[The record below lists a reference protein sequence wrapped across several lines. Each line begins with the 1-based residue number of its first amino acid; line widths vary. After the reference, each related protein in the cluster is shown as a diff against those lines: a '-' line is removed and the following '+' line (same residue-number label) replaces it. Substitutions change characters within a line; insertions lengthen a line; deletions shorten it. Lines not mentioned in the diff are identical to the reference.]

1 MLRYLSLFCILLPL
15 AKATCLPKHIQLQM
29 SYPEYT
35 NKQQPLH
42 QHNIGKG
49 TYTFNYDSSTQMY
62 PIRFIQD
69 EKPLPV
75 SFITGNKFSITID
88 KPGDITYY
96 NSDHPLKMAGTMQ
109 FRDHCT
115 PVGYEPDGGGGDY
128 GGGGDE
134 YGGGGDEYGESHTP
148 PPECE
153 RGFVKTN
160 GFGPC
165 KAACGS
171 NPICDVIFQNKTVVV
186 PDGCDILEVQGYYP
200 LFKTQACSDKASPVD
215 ASNTYQFGRTT
226 FYMPNNLTS
235 LFLGN
240 YTSDDKEICCQALN
254 IVSCYACNSGITKK
268 QACKADPTLVGCDTR
283 GCDHDVE
290 SYKVMDACGVCGGSN
305 NCQDQLPPA
314 LLDKIVNY
322 PVPVDASIASRPFE
336 FTFDKPANK
345 KETAIAMKAIF
356 EKMFDATVQKHKR
369 KLVVD
374 IEQATLLTDF
384 KKQYLQQRGKA
395 FIAFMDT
402 SGSNASNPFNV
413 TEPEF
418 EAITDVGETISLET
432 CCNGPIVTQHE
443 NDILSIVLNNS
454 TENITTN
461 QTYKWTDGDITYV
474 IIAGSVLV
482 TTDTNIILEF
492 SNLAS
497 QDYIYDGQPDPDI
510 NLCTQQPYTF
520 RRITSGHTMNIT
532 NDNYSNVLI
541 TVPGNSEANYTFTEE
556 GTYYYLCVIHPNM
569 IGKIIVT
576 SCSESTTTTTTTTTT
591 EAPTTTTTTEA
602 PTTTTTTEAP
612 TTTTTE
618 APVIDCQGTWSVWSV
633 CQDGNQTR
641 TFDIIVESQNGGQ
654 SCPVSPETQSCSDCQ
669 GTWSA
674 WSSCQYGDQSRSY
687 NIFTNQTG
695 EGTLACPASPETQSC
710 SDCQGTWGVWSSC
723 VDNNQNRNF
732 TVSMPQTGEGTLAC
746 PASPETQSCSDCQG
760 TWGVW
765 SACQD
770 GDQSRSYNIST
781 NQTGEGTLACPASP
795 ESQSCSD
802 CQGTWSA
809 WSSCVDNNQNRNFTV
824 SMPQTGHGTLACP
837 VSPESQSCSNCVYQW
852 GDWGSCDGGYQYRDL
867 TVVSNRTGYGTLACP
882 VSPESQ
888 SCSDCVGVWSGWS
901 DCVNHVQH
909 RSFHVSVSQTGE
921 GTQACPVSPESQS
934 CYDCEGSWGAWGSC
948 VGGEQ
953 ERVFEISTNSS
964 GSGMDDCPSTEIQE
978 CSNCVV
984 DWQEH
989 WSYCF
994 DNDTQVKEYVVVVNQ
1009 TGHGTQACPSVQSQ
1023 SCHHCNGSW
1032 SAWTDCTGGQ
1042 QQRSFTIDVYN
1053 NGLGTQECPDS
1064 PEIQSC
1070 SNCEGTWSA
1079 WSTCYPNNT
1088 QMQYFTVTSA
1098 PFGAHV
1104 DACPGSPRVQGC
1116 SDCVGVW
1123 SGWSACVGYQQQ
1135 RSFQVQVNPIGVGVS
1150 SCPQPSESQS
1160 CSDCEGSWGAWGA
1173 CQNGE
1178 QQRSFVVSKNQEG
1191 VGTQE
1196 CPLAQTQSCS
1206 DCQGSWSDWSTCY
1219 SNNTQ
1224 YRYFTVSTLQTGYG
1238 TQTCSGLTTQSQ
1250 ACTDCQGTW
1259 SAWGSCVDGSQTR
1272 TFTLLVNSIGSNVQV
1287 CPASPETRSCT
1298 VTTTAAPTTTTTTT
1312 KAPATTTKAG
1322 DYKLIDC
1329 HDNQCLLN
1337 FTTDFQS
1344 WGMFQW
1350 VLIVFALLLLIY
1362 LTGLLCN
1369 CCRSRDL
1376 QNAGAR
1382 YSRVARFE
1390 TP

>member
-1 MLRYLSLFCILLPL
+1 MY
-15 AKATCLPKHIQLQM
+15 
-29 SYPEYT
+29 YPEYT

-49 TYTFNYDSSTQMY
+49 TYTFNYDSSTHIY

-96 NSDHPLKMAGTMQ
+96 NSDHPLKMVGTMQ

-115 PVGYEPDGGGGDY
+115 PVGYGSDGGGG
-128 GGGGDE
+128 G
-134 YGGGGDEYGESHTP
+134 YGESHTP

-153 RGFVKTN
+153 RGFVKIN

-171 NPICDVIFQNKTVVV
+171 NPICDIIFQNKTVVV

-200 LFKTQACSDKASPVD
+200 LFKTQTCSDKASPVNTSD
-215 ASNTYQFGRTT
+215 TYQFGRTT
-226 FYMPNNLTS
+226 FYMPNNITS

-240 YTSDDKEICCQALN
+240 YTSDDKDICCQALN
-254 IVSCYACNSGITKK
+254 IVSCYACNNNITKK
-268 QACKADPTLVGCDTR
+268 QACQANPTLVGCDTR

-345 KETAIAMKAIF
+345 KEAAIAMKAIF

-369 KLVVD
+369 KLMVD
-374 IEQATLLTDF
+374 IEQATLLTNF
-384 KKQYLQQRGKA
+384 KKQYLQQRGKS
-395 FIAFMDT
+395 FIPFMDT
-402 SGSNASNPFNV
+402 SGSNTSNPFNV

-432 CCNGPIVTQHE
+432 CCNGPIITQHE
-443 NDILSIVLNNS
+443 NDILSIALNNS

-461 QTYKWTDGDITYV
+461 QTYKWTDADITYV

-492 SNLAS
+492 SNSES

-520 RRITSGHTMNIT
+520 RRITSGHTMEVVKSENCV
-532 NDNYSNVLI
+532 NCDNGSYQSYSNAFI

-576 SCSESTTTTTTTTTT
+576 SCSESTTTTTTT
-591 EAPTTTTTTEA
+591 EAPTTTTTT
-602 PTTTTTTEAP
+602 
-612 TTTTTE
+612 TE
-618 APVIDCQGTWSVWSV
+618 APVVDCQGTWSAWSV

-654 SCPVSPETQSCSDCQ
+654 SCPASPETQSCSDCQ

-674 WSSCQYGDQSRSY
+674 WSSCVDNNQSRSY

-710 SDCQGTWGVWSSC
+710 SDCQGTW
-723 VDNNQNRNF
+723 
-732 TVSMPQTGEGTLAC
+732 
-746 PASPETQSCSDCQG
+746 
-760 TWGVW
+760 
-765 SACQD
+765 
-770 GDQSRSYNIST
+770 
-781 NQTGEGTLACPASP
+781 
-795 ESQSCSD
+795 
-802 CQGTWSA
+802 SA
-809 WSSCVDNNQNRNFTV
+809 WSV
-824 SMPQTGHGTLACP
+824 
-837 VSPESQSCSNCVYQW
+837 
-852 GDWGSCDGGYQYRDL
+852 
-867 TVVSNRTGYGTLACP
+867 
-882 VSPESQ
+882 
-888 SCSDCVGVWSGWS
+888 
-901 DCVNHVQH
+901 
-909 RSFHVSVSQTGE
+909 
-921 GTQACPVSPESQS
+921 
-934 CYDCEGSWGAWGSC
+934 
-948 VGGEQ
+948 
-953 ERVFEISTNSS
+953 
-964 GSGMDDCPSTEIQE
+964 
-978 CSNCVV
+978 
-984 DWQEH
+984 
-989 WSYCF
+989 
-994 DNDTQVKEYVVVVNQ
+994 
-1009 TGHGTQACPSVQSQ
+1009 
-1023 SCHHCNGSW
+1023 
-1032 SAWTDCTGGQ
+1032 
-1042 QQRSFTIDVYN
+1042 
-1053 NGLGTQECPDS
+1053 
-1064 PEIQSC
+1064 
-1070 SNCEGTWSA
+1070 
-1079 WSTCYPNNT
+1079 
-1088 QMQYFTVTSA
+1088 
-1098 PFGAHV
+1098 
-1104 DACPGSPRVQGC
+1104 
-1116 SDCVGVW
+1116 
-1123 SGWSACVGYQQQ
+1123 
-1135 RSFQVQVNPIGVGVS
+1135 
-1150 SCPQPSESQS
+1150 
-1160 CSDCEGSWGAWGA
+1160 
-1173 CQNGE
+1173 CQNGD

-1224 YRYFTVSTLQTGYG
+1224 YRYFTVSMPQTGYG

-1250 ACTDCQGTW
+1250 ACTDCQGNW
-1259 SAWGSCVDGSQTR
+1259 SEWGSCVDGSQTR

-1287 CPASPETRSCT
+1287 CPNSPETRSCT

-1312 KAPATTTKAG
+1312 KAPATTTNAG

>member
-42 QHNIGKG
+42 KHNIGIG

-69 EKPLPV
+69 EKQLPV
-75 SFITGNKFSITID
+75 SFITGNEFTITID

-96 NSDHPLKMAGTMQ
+96 NSNHPLKMTGTMQ

-115 PVGYEPDGGGGDY
+115 PVGYGGY
-128 GGGGDE
+128 GGGGE
-134 YGGGGDEYGESHTP
+134 RSHTP
-148 PPECE
+148 PPECSPQNI
-153 RGFVKTN
+153 KAN

-165 KAACGS
+165 KAACGTD
-171 NPICDVIFQNKTVVV
+171 PICDVIFQNKTVVV
-186 PDGCDILEVQGYYP
+186 PDGCDILQIQGYYP
-200 LFKTQACSDKASPVD
+200 LFKTQACSNKASPLD
-215 ASNTYQFGRTT
+215 TSHNHTFGRTT
-226 FYMPNNLTS
+226 FYIPNGLKKTFHGDYNS
-235 LFLGN
+235 N
-240 YTSDDKEICCQALN
+240 DKDICCQALN

-268 QACKADPTLVGCDTR
+268 QACQVNPTLVGCQTR

-290 SYKVMDACGVCGGSN
+290 SYKVVDACGVCGGSN
-305 NCQDQLPPA
+305 NCQNQLPQA

-345 KETAIAMKAIF
+345 KEAAIAMKAIF

-369 KLVVD
+369 KLMVD

-395 FIAFMDT
+395 FIPFMDT
-402 SGSNASNPFNV
+402 SGSNTSNPFNV

-418 EAITDVGETISLET
+418 EAITDIGETISLET
-432 CCNGPIVTQHE
+432 CCNGPIITQHE

-461 QTYKWTDGDITYV
+461 QTYKWSDGDITYV

-482 TTDTNIILEF
+482 TTDTNILLEF
-492 SNLAS
+492 SNSES
-497 QDYIYDGQPDPDI
+497 QDYIYNNQPDPDI

-520 RRITSGHTMNIT
+520 KRITSGHTLEVVKSENCV
-532 NDNYSNVLI
+532 NCDNGSYQNYSNAFI

-556 GTYYYLCVIHPNM
+556 GIYYYLCAIHPNM

-576 SCSESTTTTTTTTTT
+576 SCSESTTTTTTTTTNT
-591 EAPTTTTTTEA
+591 EAPTTT
-602 PTTTTTTEAP
+602 

-618 APVIDCQGTWSVWSV
+618 APVIDCQGTWSAWSACQDKNQTRTFDIIV
-633 CQDGNQTR
+633 QSQNGGQSCPASPETQSCSNCQGTWSAWSACQDGNQTR

-654 SCPVSPETQSCSDCQ
+654 SCPASPETQSCSNCQGTWSGWSACQDGDQSRSYNIYTNKTGEGTLACPVSPETQSCSDCQ
-669 GTWSA
+669 GTWS
-674 WSSCQYGDQSRSY
+674 G
-687 NIFTNQTG
+687 
-695 EGTLACPASPETQSC
+695 
-710 SDCQGTWGVWSSC
+710 WSSC

-732 TVSMPQTGEGTLAC
+732 TVSMPQTGE
-746 PASPETQSCSDCQG
+746 
-760 TWGVW
+760 
-765 SACQD
+765 
-770 GDQSRSYNIST
+770 
-781 NQTGEGTLACPASP
+781 
-795 ESQSCSD
+795 
-802 CQGTWSA
+802 
-809 WSSCVDNNQNRNFTV
+809 
-824 SMPQTGHGTLACP
+824 GTLACP

-867 TVVSNRTGYGTLACP
+867 AVISNRTGYGTLACP
-882 VSPESQ
+882 SSPESQ

-901 DCVNHVQH
+901 DCVNNVQQ
-909 RSFHVSVSQTGE
+909 RLFHVSVSQTGE
-921 GTQACPVSPESQS
+921 GTLVCPASPESQS

-964 GSGMDDCPSTEIQE
+964 GSDTNDCPSTETQE
-978 CSNCVV
+978 CSDCVV

-1009 TGHGTQACPSVQSQ
+1009 TGYGTQACPSVQSQ

-1032 SAWTDCTGGQ
+1032 SAWSDCTNGQ

-1064 PEIQSC
+1064 PETQSC
-1070 SNCEGTWSA
+1070 SNCEGTWSD
-1079 WSTCYPNNT
+1079 WSQCYSNNT
-1088 QMQYFTVTSA
+1088 QMQYFTVTSS

-1104 DACPGSPRVQGC
+1104 DVCPGSPRVQGC

-1150 SCPQPSESQS
+1150 SCPELSESQS
-1160 CSDCEGSWGAWGA
+1160 CSDCEGSWGVWGV

-1206 DCQGSWSDWSTCY
+1206 DCQGTWSDWSTCY

-1224 YRYFTVSTLQTGYG
+1224 YRYFTVSTFQTGYG

-1250 ACTDCQGTW
+1250 TCTDCQGTW
-1259 SAWGSCVDGSQTR
+1259 SEWSSCVDGSQTR
-1272 TFTLLVNSIGSNVQV
+1272 TFTLLVNPIGSNVQV

-1298 VTTTAAPTTTTTTT
+1298 VTTTAAPTSTTTTT
-1312 KAPATTTKAG
+1312 KAPATTTNAG

-1337 FTTDFQS
+1337 FTTDFQY